1 MFGNGKLPSEDLEK
15 QSQELQLFFPAIFGK
30 GFQDPERERERETE
44 REEEREGEKE
54 ERVRWTD

>member
-30 GFQDPERERERETE
+30 GFQDPERERERERE
-44 REEEREGEKE
+44 RQSERRREKE
-54 ERVRWTD
+54 RKKKE